1 MTDKQYVKNT
11 LREMLDYYADNIGN
25 ESKYSGE
32 IITPKM
38 IAGVTRRYLELGG
51 KLVFGSDD
59 TDIEV

>member
-38 IAGVTRRYLELGG
+38 IAGVTRRFLELTGEF
-51 KLVFGSDD
+51 VNETNDSN
-59 TDIEV
+59 IEV